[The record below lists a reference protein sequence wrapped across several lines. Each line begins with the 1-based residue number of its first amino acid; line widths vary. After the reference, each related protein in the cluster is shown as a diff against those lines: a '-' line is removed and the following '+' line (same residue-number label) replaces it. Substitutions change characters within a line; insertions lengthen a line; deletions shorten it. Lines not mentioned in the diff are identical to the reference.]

1 MAGTILS
8 VLHTLLNAFH
18 MLDMIINNTYK
29 AFTLESHKGNY
40 PIKHSL
46 QKVVRCMACTML
58 IQYLNIVYL
67 CVQIDEYY
75 VLDEDVTTVSLSA
88 FIFNYT
94 NFKTITSKT
103 SPTNTSST

>member
-46 QKVVRCMACTML
+46 
-58 IQYLNIVYL
+58 
-67 CVQIDEYY
+67 
-75 VLDEDVTTVSLSA
+75 
-88 FIFNYT
+88 
-94 NFKTITSKT
+94 
-103 SPTNTSST
+103 